1 MFYNEKNLFPCA
13 TEFEEQLV
21 SKKSLC
27 CAGHHKLRWSESSR
41 SCARILEP
49 PEPDTEQ
56 QFLALLLAASEYT
69 VHARMNRHRSSPPE
83 LNPVSASLQAYRA
96 YITELISLVTVP

>member
-1 MFYNEKNLFPCA
+1 
-13 TEFEEQLV
+13 
-21 SKKSLC
+21 
-27 CAGHHKLRWSESSR
+27 
-41 SCARILEP
+41 
-49 PEPDTEQ
+49 
-56 QFLALLLAASEYT
+56 LAASEYT